1 MKNHIVILET
11 AQGGLNGAGLRVG
24 QMKDFLKASYAENHP
39 IKIGDFQLDNELSNK
54 FGKVYFSISQKKVII
69 IIRGTKGVSDW
80 SNNIIYS
87 MNSNAYKLTDRY
99 KIAKKMYDKTH
110 KKYQGYKK
118 EILGHS
124 QGSVA
129 TNLLLDEKKDLDG
142 ISLNP
147 AYKLSNLKKNEY
159 IIKSSLDPVSV
170 LVKPK
175 EIINNVLYPNWTKN
189 HIINIPSDNYNLFKQ
204 HSVDSFNNLN
214 QNQFIGRKEGGSLYN
229 IKSTFPFE

>member
-87 MNSNAYKLTDRY
+87 MNSNAYKLTD
-99 KIAKKMYDKTH
+99 
-110 KKYQGYKK
+110 
-118 EILGHS
+118 
-124 QGSVA
+124 
-129 TNLLLDEKKDLDG
+129 
-142 ISLNP
+142 
-147 AYKLSNLKKNEY
+147 
-159 IIKSSLDPVSV
+159 
-170 LVKPK
+170 
-175 EIINNVLYPNWTKN
+175 
-189 HIINIPSDNYNLFKQ
+189 
-204 HSVDSFNNLN
+204 
-214 QNQFIGRKEGGSLYN
+214 
-229 IKSTFPFE
+229 